1 MLLAKRLAVTSDDTA
16 SIEAYLALA
25 LLANDRFDEAISQAR
40 LAVTGFTP
48 DSGVIGEIP
57 WLAMIAAEALAG
69 HEGEAQ
75 ADLQRFL
82 STLRT
87 LKTLAAVQM
96 KAPAVR
102 AVPQA
107 MDGLQRAGM
116 PSE

>member
-1 MLLAKRLAVTSDDTA
+1 
-16 SIEAYLALA
+16 
-25 LLANDRFDEAISQAR
+25 
-40 LAVTGFTP
+40 
-48 DSGVIGEIP
+48 
-57 WLAMIAAEALAG
+57 MIAAEALAG
-69 HEGEAQ
+69 HEGQ

-116 PSE
+116 PCG